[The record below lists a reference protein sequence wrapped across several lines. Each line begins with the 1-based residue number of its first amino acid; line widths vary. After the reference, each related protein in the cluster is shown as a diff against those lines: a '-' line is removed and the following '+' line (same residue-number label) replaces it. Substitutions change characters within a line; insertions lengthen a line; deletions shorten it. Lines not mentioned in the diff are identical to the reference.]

1 VNEVDML
8 NVVGDIK
15 AMEIMVVKVVVD
27 QKPLLLRQLGMTEL
41 RIALFNNNG
50 VLIGYLLPILFE

>member
-1 VNEVDML
+1 MNEVDML